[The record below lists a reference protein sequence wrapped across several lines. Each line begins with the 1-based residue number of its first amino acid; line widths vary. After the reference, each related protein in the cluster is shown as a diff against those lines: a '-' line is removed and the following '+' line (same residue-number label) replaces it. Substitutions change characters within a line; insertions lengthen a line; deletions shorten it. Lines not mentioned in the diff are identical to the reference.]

1 MFLESKVR
9 VGRSRLTLCYCG
21 KGRVLK
27 RRWYINLGRLD
38 YLSAAEFC
46 EKRAWGEDVKRK
58 LEREDFSG
66 SWETALHLRSG
77 NTG

>member
-1 MFLESKVR
+1 M
-9 VGRSRLTLCYCG
+9 
-21 KGRVLK
+21 
-27 RRWYINLGRLD
+27 GRLD

-46 EKRAWGEDVKRK
+46 EKRAWGEDMKRK
-58 LEREDFSG
+58 LEREDFSR